1 MKTIKIFDSTLRD
14 GEQAPGASLNHEQ
27 KLEIARQLARL
38 GVDII
43 EAGFAISSPG
53 DFESVK
59 EIAKKVKGPVICS
72 LSRARKEDID
82 ASWNAVKYSDKP
94 RIHVFLATSP
104 IHMQKKLEK
113 TPEEVLKLAVES
125 VRYAKSLCKDVEFSC
140 EDAGRSELPFLYR
153 IIEAVVDAGADVI
166 NIPDTVGYKMPGE
179 HSSIIRN
186 IVKNVPHINNIEL
199 SVHCHNDLGLAT
211 ANSLTCIPEGVTQ
224 IECCMN
230 GIGERAGNAS
240 LEEVVMAIET
250 RKDFYDAKTNINTK
264 EIYKTSRLV
273 SSLTGMIV
281 QPNKAVVGSNAFAHE
296 SGIHQH
302 GMLKD
307 KRTYEIM
314 DAESIGITESKLVL
328 GKHSG
333 RAAFINK
340 LKDLGFELSKEEI
353 EKAFVEFKNLADKK
367 KDISDRDIE
376 ALVSDEVLI
385 IPESFSL
392 LSLDVRA
399 GTVKKPTATVTLRHE
414 GKTIKA
420 TETGSGPVDAVYK
433 AITKLTKVKI
443 KLVDYVIQA
452 ITGGTDALG
461 EVMVRIS
468 EGNDIYSGHGS
479 DTDILVS
486 SAKAYLNAINKLAHK
501 KEQKKTAIA
510 RL

>member
-14 GEQAPGASLNHEQ
+14 GEQAPGASLNREQ
-27 KLEIARQLARL
+27 KLEIARQLSRL
-38 GVDII
+38 GVDVI

-59 EIAKKVKGPVICS
+59 EIAQKVKGPVICS

-94 RIHVFLATSP
+94 RIHVFIATSP

-113 TPEEVLKLAVES
+113 TPDEVLKISVES
-125 VRYAKSLCKDVEFSC
+125 VRYAKSLCRDVEFSC
-140 EDAGRSELPFLYR
+140 EDAGRSELPFLYK
-153 IIEAVVDAGADVI
+153 IIEAVINAGANVI
-166 NIPDTVGYKMPGE
+166 NLPDTVGYKMPGE
-179 HSSIIRN
+179 YSGIIRN
-186 IVKNVPHINNIEL
+186 IVKNVPLIKSVEL

-211 ANSLTCIPEGVTQ
+211 ANSLTCIPEGITQ

-250 RKDFYDAKTNINTK
+250 RRDFYDAKTNINLK

-281 QPNKAVVGSNAFAHE
+281 PPNKAIVGSNAFAHE

-314 DAESIGITESKLVL
+314 DAASIGISESKLVL

-340 LKDLGFELSKEEI
+340 LKEIGFDLSKEEM
-353 EKAFVEFKNLADKK
+353 EKAFAQFKTLADKK

-376 ALVSDEVLI
+376 ALVSDEVLV
-385 IPESFSL
+385 IPEAYSFK
-392 LSLDVRA
+392 SLDIRA
-399 GTVKKPTATVTLRHE
+399 GTVKKPTAAVVLIYK
-414 GKTIKA
+414 GNPIK
-420 TETGSGPVDAVYK
+420 ETQSGVGPVDAIYK

-468 EGNDIYSGHGS
+468 DGENIYSGHGS

-486 SAKAYLNAINKLAHK
+486 SAKAYLNAINKLSHK
-501 KEQKKTAIA
+501 KELKRTATA

>member
-14 GEQAPGASLNHEQ
+14 GEQAPGASLNREQ
-27 KLEIARQLARL
+27 KLEIAKQLARL
-38 GVDII
+38 GVDVI
-43 EAGFAISSPG
+43 EAGFAASSVG

-59 EIAKKVKGPVICS
+59 EIAQQVKGPVICS
-72 LSRARKEDID
+72 LSRAKKEDID

-94 RIHVFLATSP
+94 RIHVFISTSP
-104 IHMQKKLEK
+104 LHMEKKLEK
-113 TPEEVLKLAVES
+113 TPDEVYKLSIDCVK
-125 VRYAKSLCKDVEFSC
+125 YAKSLCKDVEFSC

-153 IIEAVVDAGADVI
+153 IIEGVIDAGANVI

-179 HSSIIRN
+179 HSGIIRS
-186 IVKNVPHINNIEL
+186 IVKNVPNISKVEL
-199 SVHCHNDLGLAT
+199 SVHCHNDLGLAS

-273 SSLTGMIV
+273 STLTGMIV

-314 DAESIGITESKLVL
+314 DAEAIGITESKLVL

-340 LKDLGFELSKEEI
+340 IKELGYDMSKEDI
-353 EKAFVEFKNLADKK
+353 EKAFVEFKALADKK
-367 KDISDRDIE
+367 KDVSDRDIE
-376 ALVSDEVLI
+376 ALIGDEVME
-385 IPESFSL
+385 IPETFALKSV
-392 LSLDVRA
+392 DVRS
-399 GTVKKPTATVTLRHE
+399 GTMKKPTATVAIVHK
-414 GKTIKA
+414 GKTVKA
-420 TETGSGPVDAVYK
+420 TMSGAGPVDAVYK
-433 AITKLTKVKI
+433 AITKITKANI
-443 KLVDYVIQA
+443 QLLDYIIQA
-452 ITGGTDALG
+452 ITGGTDAMG
-461 EVMVRIS
+461 EVMVRIKK
-468 EGNDIYSGHGS
+468 DDRTFSGHGS
-479 DTDILVS
+479 DTDIIVS
-486 SAKAYLNAINKLAHK
+486 SAKAYLNAINKMVHFKLEK
-501 KEQKKTAIA
+501 KPTVV

>member
-1 MKTIKIFDSTLRD
+1 MRTIKIFDSTLRD
-14 GEQAPGASLNHEQ
+14 GEQAPGASLNREQ

-38 GVDII
+38 GVDVI
-43 EAGFAISSPG
+43 EAGFAASSVG

-59 EIAKKVKGPVICS
+59 EIAQKVKGPVICS
-72 LSRARKEDID
+72 LSRAKKEDID

-94 RIHVFLATSP
+94 RIHIFISTSP
-104 IHMQKKLEK
+104 IHMEKKLEK
-113 TPEEVLKLAVES
+113 TPDEVLKMSVES
-125 VRYAKSLCKDVEFSC
+125 VKYAKSFCNDVEFSC

-153 IIEAVVDAGADVI
+153 IIEAVIDAGANVI

-179 HSSIIRN
+179 HSSIIRD
-186 IVKNVPHINNIEL
+186 IVKNVPNINKVEL

-250 RKDFYDAKTNINTK
+250 RKDFYNAKTNINTK

-273 SSLTGMIV
+273 SNLTGMIV

-314 DAESIGITESKLVL
+314 DADAVGITGSKLVL

-333 RAAFINK
+333 RAAFVNQ
-340 LKDLGFELSKEEI
+340 LKKLGFILSKDEI
-353 EKAFVEFKNLADKK
+353 EKAFVEFKALADKK

-376 ALVSDEVLI
+376 AIVSDEVLV
-385 IPESFSL
+385 IPEAFTL
-392 LSLDVRA
+392 KSLDVRA
-399 GTVKKPTATVTLRHE
+399 GTVKKPSATVVIKHK

-433 AITKLTKVKI
+433 SILKLTGAKI

-468 EGNDIYSGHGS
+468 DGTDIYSGHGS

-486 SAKAYLNAINKLAHK
+486 SAKAYLNAINKLSHR
-501 KEQKKTAIA
+501 KELKKTAIA